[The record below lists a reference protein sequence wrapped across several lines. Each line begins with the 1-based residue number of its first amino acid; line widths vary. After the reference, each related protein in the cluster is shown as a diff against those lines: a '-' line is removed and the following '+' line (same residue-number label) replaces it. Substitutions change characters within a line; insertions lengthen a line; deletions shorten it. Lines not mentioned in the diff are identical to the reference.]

1 MKLIPT
7 ITLALFAATA
17 GLTKAA
23 TVLTENFTYVDGA
36 LVTVSSGAWA
46 THSGTALQVNVA
58 SNAAFLTS
66 AESEDV
72 NTRIAPA
79 GFGFNAGT
87 LTART
92 EVNFSAL
99 PVGAGA
105 YFFHFKDSSSGFRG
119 RVYAT
124 VNGAAAGSFRLGIAN
139 SSSSV
144 FTSLATDLVLGT
156 PYSISLSLNVVT
168 GVAGLSIN
176 GGAITLASDPTDL
189 AQPIVVEAIAF
200 RQSLATGNGM
210 GSLTADS
217 LTVDATVPAVAV
229 PEASS
234 VVMMLLT
241 GLGLLRRRR

>member
-1 MKLIPT
+1 M
-7 ITLALFAATA
+7 
-17 GLTKAA
+17 
-23 TVLTENFTYVDGA
+23 
-36 LVTVSSGAWA
+36 
-46 THSGTALQVNVA
+46 
-58 SNAAFLTS
+58 
-66 AESEDV
+66 
-72 NTRIAPA
+72 
-79 GFGFNAGT
+79 
-87 LTART
+87 TART

-124 VNGAAAGSFRLGIAN
+124 VNGSAAGSFRLGIAN
-139 SSSSV
+139 SSNSV

-156 PYSISLSLNVVT
+156 PYTISLSLNVVT

-176 GGAITLASDPTDL
+176 GCAITLASDPTDL

-200 RQSLATGNGM
+200 RQSLANSNGM
-210 GSLTADS
+210 GSLTADN

-234 VVMMLLT
+234 VVLMLVG
-241 GLGLLRRRR
+241 GLGLMRRRR